1 LKGAAVARS
10 RALTNSRHEVTASG
24 LQNRRT
30 GRKNWAHPLKEMR
43 LPWLLAVF
51 SICAS
56 ALLFCVI
63 GAPFG
68 GFLFLTGLAIAW
80 GRPLMLFGSGEV
92 VSLAATFG
100 AVPAFITGILAGILR
115 IHVRSTLL
123 LAIIMAPLG
132 AFVTAIYLIVFM
144 MTIGIGGPWID
155 KGSILIGAVSA
166 FCCTFMLRRFR
177 SATMVD
183 RPLPSAGTRE
193 SVPPRHRRMRSLW
206 AGWEP

>member
-1 LKGAAVARS
+1 MPWL
-10 RALTNSRHEVTASG
+10 RALA
-24 LQNRRT
+24 
-30 GRKNWAHPLKEMR
+30 
-43 LPWLLAVF
+43 

-56 ALLFCVI
+56 ALLFRVI

-80 GRPLMLFGSGEV
+80 GRPLMLFGSAEV

-115 IHVRSTLL
+115 FHIRSILV

-132 AFVTAIYLIVFM
+132 AFVTAIYLVVFM

-166 FCCTFMLRRFR
+166 FCCSFLSWRNRPWAIFDRPRQRAKSGDSLRRR
-177 SATMVD
+177 C
-183 RPLPSAGTRE
+183 
-193 SVPPRHRRMRSLW
+193 RRMRSLY

>member
-1 LKGAAVARS
+1 LS
-10 RALTNSRHEVTASG
+10 WLRALA
-24 LQNRRT
+24 
-30 GRKNWAHPLKEMR
+30 
-43 LPWLLAVF
+43 

-56 ALLFCVI
+56 ALLFCMV

-68 GFLFLTGLAIAW
+68 GILFLTGLAVAW
-80 GRPLMLFGSGEV
+80 GRPLMLFDSAEV

-115 IHVRSTLL
+115 FHIRSILV
-123 LAIIMAPLG
+123 LAIVMAPLG
-132 AFVTAIYLIVFM
+132 ALVTAIYLVVFM

-166 FCCTFMLRRFR
+166 LCCTFLLWRNRPWAIFDRSRQRTESGDSLRWRY
-177 SATMVD
+177 
-183 RPLPSAGTRE
+183 
-193 SVPPRHRRMRSLW
+193 RRMRSLW